1 MNISFIALQ
10 AGKDIRIGS
19 DTSNPTFKQGS
30 VNFILLSYY
39 HLRAFYKIA
48 GKHYDKYKWFP
59 AEYGWRVRNVQEIVD
74 TILKNKIDVLCFS
87 MYLWNSETQLE
98 IAKEVKEKNPN
109 IKIIIGGH
117 IGKPTLELAKTRYP
131 FIDYIVY
138 GEGEKAFQMLLDSFY
153 EKIDEKTIPNLL
165 TKNFKNKY
173 EQFKFKEYP
182 PFNPILDLKE
192 AFIEDYKFWM
202 NNKANPNR
210 NVVMFYNR
218 VRGCPYKC
226 SFCAWGGGL
235 HNKVDVRSGD
245 WKEEIK
251 FLSNY
256 DVTLIPVDANFG
268 IYEED
273 IDFLKYALSLTKE
286 NKEFR
291 IFIQNYAKLQ
301 KERVFR
307 IWEEEYKYGKR
318 RFRISLQSMH
328 EQVLANIDRPEIP
341 WEKHKKMLLDFTEKH
356 NDTFYEVEII
366 HGLPG
371 MNIDNTIKMLLEF
384 ADMNIKNVLTF
395 TWRLLENSPADNKDY
410 QEKHNLKVFE
420 HREIMIPEIN
430 KNLDELYK
438 DVADG
443 EYNIIDITKERSI
456 YDNTLTLNEYLKI
469 LYLMVINNLILE
481 KHPDYG
487 SVKLAKFFDYTLGYI
502 EKITRAQSKDWEE
515 KLKQYGFI
523 IFGFSH
529 NNITTPFDAH
539 CSNICKEIYQQYFG
553 EPYDNN

>member
-1 MNISFIALQ
+1 
-10 AGKDIRIGS
+10 
-19 DTSNPTFKQGS
+19 
-30 VNFILLSYY
+30 
-39 HLRAFYKIA
+39 
-48 GKHYDKYKWFP
+48 
-59 AEYGWRVRNVQEIVD
+59 
-74 TILKNKIDVLCFS
+74 
-87 MYLWNSETQLE
+87 
-98 IAKEVKEKNPN
+98 
-109 IKIIIGGH
+109 
-117 IGKPTLELAKTRYP
+117 
-131 FIDYIVY
+131 
-138 GEGEKAFQMLLDSFY
+138 MLLDSFY

-456 YDNTLTLNEYLKI
+456 YDSTLTLNEYLKI

>member
-1 MNISFIALQ
+1 
-10 AGKDIRIGS
+10 
-19 DTSNPTFKQGS
+19 
-30 VNFILLSYY
+30 
-39 HLRAFYKIA
+39 
-48 GKHYDKYKWFP
+48 
-59 AEYGWRVRNVQEIVD
+59 
-74 TILKNKIDVLCFS
+74 
-87 MYLWNSETQLE
+87 
-98 IAKEVKEKNPN
+98 
-109 IKIIIGGH
+109 
-117 IGKPTLELAKTRYP
+117 
-131 FIDYIVY
+131 
-138 GEGEKAFQMLLDSFY
+138 
-153 EKIDEKTIPNLL
+153 
-165 TKNFKNKY
+165 
-173 EQFKFKEYP
+173 
-182 PFNPILDLKE
+182 
-192 AFIEDYKFWM
+192 M

-456 YDNTLTLNEYLKI
+456 YDSTLTLNEYLKI

-529 NNITTPFDAH
+529 NNITTPFDSY
-539 CSNICKEIYQQYFG
+539 CRNICKEIYQQYFG
-553 EPYDNN
+553 ELYDNN

>member
-59 AEYGWRVRNVQEIVD
+59 AEYGWRVRNVPEIVN

-98 IAKEVKEKNPN
+98 IAKLVKEKNPN

-117 IGKPTLELAKTRYP
+117 IGRPTLELANDKYP

-138 GEGEKAFQMLLDSFY
+138 GEGEKPFQMLLDSFY

-173 EQFKFKEYP
+173 EQFKFKQYP

-192 AFIEDYKFWM
+192 AFNEDYKFWM
-202 NNKANPNR
+202 NNKANPDK
-210 NVVMFYNR
+210 NVTMFYNR

-235 HNKVDVRSGD
+235 HNKVDVRAGD
-245 WKEEIK
+245 WKAELK

-256 DVTLIPVDANFG
+256 HVTLVPVDANFG

-273 IDFLKYALSLTKE
+273 IDFLKYALSLNKE

-291 IFIQNYAKLQ
+291 ITIQNYAKLQ

-384 ADMNIKNVLTF
+384 ADMNIRNVLTF

-410 QEKHNLKVFE
+410 QEKHNLKTFE
-420 HREIMIPEIN
+420 HREIMVQEIN

-438 DVADG
+438 DVKSG
-443 EYNIIDITKERSI
+443 NYNVIDITKETSI
-456 YDNTLTLNEYLKI
+456 YDSTLTLNEYLKI
-469 LYLMVINNLILE
+469 LYLMVINNLMLE
-481 KHPDYG
+481 KHPNYG
-487 SVKLAKFFDYTLGYI
+487 SVKLAKFFDYALNILDTL
-502 EKITRAQSKDWEE
+502 EITKLQSDDWEE

-523 IFGFSH
+523 IFGFTE
-529 NNITTPFDAH
+529 NDKTIPFDAY
-539 CSNICKEIYQQYFG
+539 CRRICKRIYRQYFG
-553 EPYDNN
+553 ETY